1 MGGKPFEACV
11 RLIGYAGHYWQA
23 FDGQFASRLQ
33 DPLDLRFDRFL
44 NAIYWFAIEEIRGGG
59 MERLSINDAME
70 ALDRELSKPLPGRKP
85 KVDENVIQ
93 DEMAMFKKA
102 QAASAAVTK

>member
-1 MGGKPFEACV
+1 MGRKPYEACV
-11 RLIGYAGHYWQA
+11 RLLGYAGHYWQA

-33 DPLDLRFDRFL
+33 DPFDLSFDRFL

-59 MERLSINDAME
+59 IDRGSVNDAME
-70 ALDRELSKPLPGRKP
+70 MLDRELSKPLPGREP
-85 KVDENVIQ
+85 RVDENVIQ

-102 QAASAAVTK
+102 QAAVAATAN